1 MRKPM
6 RLPTRR
12 QSEAGVSLLEILIA
26 ISILGITFTA
36 IFSSLSAAL
45 RAAGRLDQYRLV
57 VDYATNKLNEVAL
70 DPSLEPG
77 REYSGISPSGLR
89 WRARSDVVDTRP
101 GLGPDRPLQLLH
113 IVVVVS
119 WKGSAKPQSFVLQT
133 LKMRIPPPRSSQE
146 AM

>member
-1 MRKPM
+1 MPNPM
-6 RLPTRR
+6 RFPIRPR
-12 QSEAGVSLLEILIA
+12 SEAGISLLEILLA
-26 ISILGITFTA
+26 VSILGITFTA
-36 IFSSLSAAL
+36 IFSGLSAAL

-70 DPSLEPG
+70 DSSLEPG

-89 WRARSDVVDTRP
+89 WRARSDVVDSRP

-113 IVVVVS
+113 VVVEVS
-119 WKGSAKPQSFVLQT
+119 WKGSARPQSLVLQT
-133 LKMRIPPPRSSQE
+133 LKLRIPPPRSSQE